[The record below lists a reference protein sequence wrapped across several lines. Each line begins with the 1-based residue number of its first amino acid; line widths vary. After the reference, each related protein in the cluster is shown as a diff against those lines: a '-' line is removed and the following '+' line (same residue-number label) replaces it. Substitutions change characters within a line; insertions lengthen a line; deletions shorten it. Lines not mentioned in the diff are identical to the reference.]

1 MHNNAVWSLGARLPS
16 LGAAK
21 LPGAQPHIYP
31 DAFGSQTE
39 TTLVGHQPAG
49 IQRAAEDDDDDDE
62 LTHSASSDD
71 SPPTTKCHFTHSS
84 KHSTIT
90 TLEKINLS

>member
-1 MHNNAVWSLGARLPS
+1 MHNSAVCFLGARLPS

-21 LPGAQPHIYP
+21 LPEAQPYIYP

-39 TTLVGHQPAG
+39 TMLVGNQPAG
-49 IQRAAEDDDDDDE
+49 VQRAAEGDDDDDE
-62 LTHSASSDD
+62 LTHGSSSDD
-71 SPPTTKCHFTHSS
+71 SPPTTQCHFTHSS

-90 TLEKINLS
+90 TLEKMNLS